1 MTKKEI
7 LEALAKE
14 NITDLD
20 CLAEFAANKNS
31 KVNPSKKVNEQDTPV
46 ASVIIHQGYVYY

>member
-20 CLAEFAANKNS
+20 SLAEFAANKNS
-31 KVNPSKKVNEQDTPV
+31 KVDPSKKVNEDTPV
-46 ASVIIHQGYVYY
+46 GSVLIHRGYVYWV